1 MNFLSISLSSRVLP
15 TTLARR
21 SFHGSSARLGIMM
34 PALSPFMTRG
44 NISRWIKKEG
54 ETFKP
59 GDTLLEIE
67 TEYARVKVEAE
78 NSGTMGQILSPDGS
92 TNVPV
97 EQVIAL
103 VESKTTTETIF
114 PSTRPTAQMRPPPP
128 PLVSPSLP
136 RQHTPFPNRGA
147 ANLDKIPIMATSGHR
162 PNGAAT
168 VRGIAID
175 HAAPQRLATLT
186 SSSRWPTNR
195 PDHSDNIAAENSQT
209 ITAAT
214 ELRKTIVSNLSRQGS
229 AQYFDGLI

>member
-15 TTLARR
+15 ATLARR

-103 VESKTTTETIF
+103 VESKTTTETVF
-114 PSTRPTAQMRPPPP
+114 PSTRPTAQMHPPPP
-128 PLVSPSLP
+128 PLVAPSLP

-168 VRGIAID
+168 VRGITID
-175 HAAPQRLATLT
+175 HAAPQRLATSTRL
-186 SSSRWPTNR
+186 RPTN
-195 PDHSDNIAAENSQT
+195 PHPSVDIAAENSQT

-229 AQYFDGLI
+229 AQYFDGL